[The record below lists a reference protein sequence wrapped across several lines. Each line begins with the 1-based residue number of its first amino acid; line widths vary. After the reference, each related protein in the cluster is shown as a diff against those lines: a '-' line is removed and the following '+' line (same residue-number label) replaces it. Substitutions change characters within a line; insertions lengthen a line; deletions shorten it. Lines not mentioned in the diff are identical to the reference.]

1 MERWLI
7 AVGVALFVLVLVLVA
22 AGYLATMGVVGRH
35 IASAFKAVPTDYGL
49 KSEVIS
55 FRSTD
60 RVDLKGWWIPAQ
72 GTPRGTVILANLN
85 MLSYYTHGFK
95 ADKLEAQG
103 AVWESSFGGQI
114 GSWNRQAKPQPP
126 QAIKINGRHEETRT
140 PDLYRVN
147 LARTGFTTT

>member
-1 MERWLI
+1 MCKPFSMNQTGRGYRPHMERWLI

-60 RVDLKGWWIPAQ
+60 RVDLKG
-72 GTPRGTVILANLN
+72 
-85 MLSYYTHGFK
+85 
-95 ADKLEAQG
+95 
-103 AVWESSFGGQI
+103 
-114 GSWNRQAKPQPP
+114 
-126 QAIKINGRHEETRT
+126 
-140 PDLYRVN
+140 
-147 LARTGFTTT
+147 